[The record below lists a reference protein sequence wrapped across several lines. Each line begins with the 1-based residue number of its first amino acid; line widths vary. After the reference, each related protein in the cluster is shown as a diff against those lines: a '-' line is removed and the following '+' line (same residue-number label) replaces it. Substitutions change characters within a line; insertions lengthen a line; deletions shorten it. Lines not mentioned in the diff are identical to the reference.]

1 MRGLR
6 DQIQEGATRRFLE
19 KRGFAGAF
27 GVGLS
32 LPETLDRAKA
42 RHDDVVHGVNA
53 AQSQNADVGLAAA
66 KHAAQLSLPGMGGMG
81 ASLQS
86 LMHQAGSSAS
96 EGAMGGFGKS
106 VGGLAGLPLG
116 VLATGLGG
124 ALSDKLKGSLNPK
137 AFGEK
142 KDPLHMAASS
152 AASSF
157 GSALGA
163 AGLDLLKDMAA
174 KAMSA
179 ASSAGDQSARMAI
192 LQQLKHE
199 DMVLSQ
205 ADDKVLMEAFHTMTR
220 FAPVLST
227 DKNMVRSFL
236 RTSVMSG
243 AGPDFTTIRL
253 LADSE
258 RAVNGERGK

>member
-6 DQIQEGATRRFLE
+6 EEIEKRAARMFLE
-19 KRGFAGAF
+19 KRGLASAV

-32 LPETLDRAKA
+32 LPETIGRAKA
-42 RHDDVVHGVNA
+42 RHDDALRGLNA
-53 AQSQNADVGLAAA
+53 AQGQRANGSLG
-66 KHAAQLSLPGMGGMG
+66 KHAAQMTFPGFGQGIG
-81 ASLQS
+81 
-86 LMHQAGSSAS
+86 
-96 EGAMGGFGKS
+96 GAMRQVGSTAGQDALSGFGKS
-106 VGGLAGLPLG
+106 VGGVAGLPLG
-116 VLATGLGG
+116 ILATGLGG
-124 ALSDKLKGSLNPK
+124 ALGDKLKGALTPK
-137 AFGEK
+137 SFGEK
-142 KDPLHMAASS
+142 KDPLHMMASS

-157 GSALGA
+157 GGALGSL
-163 AGLDLLKDMAA
+163 GVDLLKDMAA

-179 ASSAGDQSARMAI
+179 AGSVGDDAARTAI
-192 LQQLKHE
+192 LRQLKSE

-236 RTSVMSG
+236 RQSVMSG
-243 AGPDFTTIRL
+243 AGPDFTTVKL

-258 RAVNGERGK
+258 RAVTGDKGK